1 MASSRELNN
10 FEIQELKLIKFG
22 KFENHKI
29 DLSSGLNVIYGKNES
44 GKSTIQLFIKAMLY
58 GLPAR
63 KKSGERLKERER
75 VIPWKGTRAEGVMK
89 ISVGGR
95 LLEIRRRFG
104 KTAAGDRVEV
114 CDSISGEVLPEY
126 SDGNIGE
133 TLLGIPCSVF
143 EKTMWVRQGAIP
155 IEGSDEELSS
165 RLMNIRSSGDENV
178 SAESALAKLAREK
191 RQLKARDGRSA
202 KGRID
207 TLIERREECRRKKY
221 DLTTQLM
228 QTEKTKERLKD
239 AQAEQKQ
246 LGDEIS
252 ALEEEYKKSIEAER
266 LAAARE
272 RLCRIDDCNR
282 KLDLAENNREY
293 IKASAIDEKDTAA
306 AFDMEQRLNILK
318 GEEISSD
325 DIRAEEDELLK
336 KHSRAS
342 AQIGGGAVLAVLSGV
357 MAVVFIGLSK
367 VIPAVLGVILFG
379 IAAAVIITGIRTS
392 AECKTIK
399 ERLDA
404 KKDSIQAK
412 EKKKREKEYEL
423 RSAYD
428 RLLSKFG
435 VSDAS
440 ELRRLYN
447 WRLGQDA
454 VIQSLKEL
462 RLGLLGDDTYEEL
475 SAMAESGENTSG
487 RSAAETDA
495 ELSQKRNR
503 QMELIS
509 EIKTLEGKMS
519 YEVKIEGLPS
529 DIDTEI
535 SAIESEIRE
544 CERRLLVIET
554 AEEAIKEASDVF
566 RMSFAP
572 ALCEKVDEIITY
584 LTGGKYNGVR
594 VAEDYRMR
602 VETDSEL
609 VDAEYFSC
617 GTYEQLYFA
626 LRVAS
631 AQLICKNV
639 PLFLDDILTA
649 YDNERALDALKF
661 LTEAAKLR
669 QVILFTCHLSDRE
682 NAETEGAY
690 IINLN

>member
-266 LAAARE
+266 LAAVRE

-342 AQIGGGAVLAVLSGV
+342 AKIGGGAVLAVLSGV

-412 EKKKREKEYEL
+412 EKKKREEEYEL

-462 RLGLLGDDTYEEL
+462 RLGLLGDGTYEEL

>member
-1 MASSRELNN
+1 MESSRELNS
-10 FEIQELKLIKFG
+10 FEIQELNLIKFG

-29 DLSSGLNVIYGKNES
+29 DLNSGLNVIYGRNES
-44 GKSTIQLFIKAMLY
+44 GKSTVQLFIKAMLY
-58 GLPAR
+58 GLPTR

-75 VIPWKGTRAEGVMK
+75 AIPWKGTRAEGVMK
-89 ISVGGR
+89 ISAGGR

-104 KTAAGDRVEV
+104 KTAAGDKAEV
-114 CDSISGEVLPEY
+114 CDSISGETLTEY

-133 TLLGIPCSVF
+133 VLLGIPCSVF
-143 EKTMWVRQGAIP
+143 EKTMWIRQGAIP
-155 IEGSDEELSS
+155 IEGSDDELSS
-165 RLMNIRSSGDENV
+165 RLMNIRSSGDESV
-178 SAESALAKLAREK
+178 SAEAALARLAREK

-207 TLIERREECRRKKY
+207 ELIERREECRRRRY
-221 DLTTQLM
+221 DLITQLM
-228 QTEKTKERLKD
+228 QTEKTKERLGE
-239 AQAEQKQ
+239 AQAEQKR
-246 LGDEIS
+246 LETEIS
-252 ALEEEYKKSIEAER
+252 ALETEYKKSLEAER
-266 LAAARE
+266 LAAVRE
-272 RLCRIDDCNR
+272 KLCQIDEYDK
-282 KLDLAENNREY
+282 KLDLAENNQEY
-293 IKASAIDEKDTAA
+293 VRASSIDENDTTA

-318 GEEISSD
+318 NEEASSD
-325 DIRAEEDELLK
+325 DIRAEEDGLLK

-342 AQIGGGAVLAVLSGV
+342 AQIGGGAVLAALSAV
-357 MAVVFIGLSK
+357 MAVVFLSMSNI
-367 VIPAVLGVILFG
+367 IPAVLGVILFG
-379 IAAAVIITGIRTS
+379 IAAAVIFSGIRTS

-399 ERLDA
+399 SRLDA
-404 KKDSIQAK
+404 EKDSRQAR
-412 EKKKREKEYEL
+412 EKKKREEEYEL

-428 RLLSKFG
+428 NLLSQFG

-440 ELRRLYN
+440 ELQKMYN

-462 RLGLLGDDTYEEL
+462 KLGILGDNTYEEL
-475 SAMAESGENTSG
+475 KAAAEGAENTSG
-487 RSAAETDA
+487 RSAEETDA
-495 ELSQKRNR
+495 ELSQKNR
-503 QMELIS
+503 RRLELVS
-509 EIKTLEGKMS
+509 EIKTLEGKMA

-554 AEEAIKEASDVF
+554 AETAIKEASEVF
-566 RMSFAP
+566 RRSFAP

-631 AQLICKNV
+631 AELICRNV

-661 LTEAAKLR
+661 LTESAKQR

>member
-1 MASSRELNN
+1 MASSSN
-10 FEIQELKLIKFG
+10 FEIQELNLIKFG

-29 DLSSGLNVIYGKNES
+29 DLKTGLNVIYGKNES
-44 GKSTIQLFIKAMLY
+44 GKSTVQLFIKAMLY
-58 GLPAR
+58 GLPTR

-75 VIPWKGTRAEGVMK
+75 AIPWKGTRAEGVMK

-104 KTAAGDRVEV
+104 KTAAGDKVEV
-114 CDSISGEVLPEY
+114 CDSISGENLPEY

-133 TLLGIPCSVF
+133 VILGIPCSVF
-143 EKTMWVRQGAIP
+143 EKTMWIRQGAIP
-155 IEGSDEELSS
+155 IEGSDDELSS
-165 RLMNIRSSGDENV
+165 RLMNIRSSGDESV
-178 SAESALAKLAREK
+178 SAEAALARLAREK
-191 RQLKARDGRSA
+191 RQLKARDGRSV

-207 TLIERREECRRKKY
+207 TLIERREECRRRRY
-221 DLTTQLM
+221 DLTTQLT
-228 QTEKTKERLKD
+228 QTEKTKERLRA

-246 LGDEIS
+246 LENELS
-252 ALEEEYKKSIEAER
+252 TLETEYKKSIEAER
-266 LAAARE
+266 QAALRE
-272 RLCRIDDCNR
+272 RLCRIDEYNK
-282 KLDLAENNREY
+282 KLDLAENNEEY
-293 IKASAIDEKDTAA
+293 VRASAIDEKDTAA
-306 AFDMEQRLNILK
+306 AFDMERRLNILK
-318 GEEISSD
+318 NEEFSSD

-342 AQIGGGAVLAVLSGV
+342 AQIGGGAVLAVLSAV
-357 MAVVFIGLSK
+357 MAVVFLSMSK
-367 VIPAVLGVILFG
+367 IIPAVLGVILLG
-379 IAAAVIITGIRTS
+379 IAAAVIILGIRTS

-399 ERLDA
+399 SRLDEE
-404 KKDSIQAK
+404 KDSRRAR
-412 EKKKREKEYEL
+412 EKKKRDEEYEL

-428 RLLSKFG
+428 ALLSRFC
-435 VSDAS
+435 VSDAA
-440 ELRRLYN
+440 ELQKLYN

-462 RLGLLGDDTYEEL
+462 KLGILGDDTYEEL
-475 SAMAESGENTSG
+475 SAMEESGENIPG
-487 RSAAETDA
+487 RSAADIDA
-495 ELSQKRNR
+495 ELSQKRR
-503 QMELIS
+503 RHVELVS
-509 EIKTLEGKMS
+509 EIKTLEGKMA

-554 AEEAIKEASDVF
+554 AEAAIKEASEVF

-572 ALCEKVDEIITY
+572 ALCEKVDEIITC

-631 AQLICKNV
+631 AELICKNV
-639 PLFLDDILTA
+639 PMFLDDILTA

-669 QVILFTCHLSDRE
+669 QIILFTCHLSDRE
-682 NAETEGAY
+682 NAESEGAY
-690 IINLN
+690 ITNLN